1 MVDWIN
7 NGIDHQIIAHT
18 WLDSE
23 PGNVTTA
30 YNAMKNK
37 EGQVVLIVI
46 FNQTCDDNPNDKP
59 ECKDAAHVT
68 YPIDPG
74 ETDIVVEGSS
84 KLYFHVVGFGAFY
97 VTCVHEKNS
106 DKCPGYERA
115 LELNPS
121 IKNSVNSIEGY
132 FVSEYPFPP
141 SDTTGGGVDMGIYI
155 VSLTK

>member
-1 MVDWIN
+1 
-7 NGIDHQIIAHT
+7 
-18 WLDSE
+18 
-23 PGNVTTA
+23 
-30 YNAMKNK
+30 MKNK

-46 FNQTCDDNPNDKP
+46 FNQTCDDNPDNKP
-59 ECKDAAHVT
+59 ECKDAAHAT

-74 ETDIVVEGSS
+74 ESDIIVEGSS

-115 LELNPS
+115 VELNPS
-121 IKNSVNSIEGY
+121 LKNSVNSIEGY
-132 FVSEYPFPP
+132 FVSGYPFPP
-141 SDTTGGGVDMGIYI
+141 SDTTGGGVDMGTYI